1 MKLDSVIRGER
12 IVTPQ
17 GVRRAALHILRGRI
31 AAVADWEYA
40 PAGCPVYDA
49 GRSVI
54 MAGLVDSHVHIN
66 EPGRTSWEGF
76 SSATRAAAAG
86 GVTTLIDMPL
96 NSIPATT
103 TLPALQAKRRAA
115 RGHCWVD
122 VGFWGGVVPGNIAAL
137 RPLHEAGVFGFKC
150 FLVPSGVPEF
160 ANVAESDLREALP
173 VLERLGSPLLAHA
186 ELPGPIEVATAQLA
200 RANPKR
206 YETWLASRPPEAE
219 CEAIAVLIR
228 LSREF
233 RAQIH
238 IVHLSASGAL
248 PSLRR
253 ARHAR
258 YPVSVETCP
267 HYLFF
272 ESDAIADG
280 AVTFKC
286 APPIRDATNRDRLWR
301 ALDRGEIDFI
311 VTDHSPCPPKMK
323 TGARGDFFRAWG
335 GIASLELRLPVVWT
349 EARRRGYSL
358 EQVARWL
365 AEGPAR
371 LLGLQGRKGVI
382 AEGAD
387 ADIAVWDPDKMFHV
401 KPAKLHQRHKL
412 TPYAGA
418 TLCGVVQATFLKG
431 RKIFA
436 DGKLFG
442 RPAGS
447 LLERETR

>member
-1 MKLDSVIRGER
+1 MKLDLVIRSER
-12 IVTPQ
+12 VVTPQ
-17 GVRRAALHILRGRI
+17 GVRRAALHIRHGRI
-31 AAVADWEYA
+31 AAVADWESV
-40 PAGCPVYDA
+40 PVDCPLYDA
-49 GRSVI
+49 GRSVV

-103 TLPALQAKRRAA
+103 TLPALEAKRRAA
-115 RGHCWVD
+115 KGRCWVD
-122 VGFWGGVVPGNIAAL
+122 VGFWGGAVPDNVAAF

-150 FLVPSGVPEF
+150 FLVPSGVSEF
-160 ANVAESDLREALP
+160 AHVTEHDLREALP
-173 VLERLGSPLLAHA
+173 VLARLGSPLLAHA
-186 ELPGPIEVATAQLA
+186 ELPGAIDAATARLA

-219 CEAIAVLIR
+219 CEAIALLIR

-233 RAQIH
+233 RAQVH
-238 IVHLSASGAL
+238 IVHLSASAAL

-253 ARHAR
+253 ARRAR

-272 ESDAIADG
+272 ESAAIADG
-280 AVTFKC
+280 AVAFKC
-286 APPIRDATNRDRLWR
+286 APPIREATNRDRLWR

-335 GIASLELRLPVVWT
+335 GVASLELRLPVVWT
-349 EARRRGYSL
+349 EARRRGYSV

-371 LLGLQGRKGVI
+371 LLGLEGRKGI
-382 AEGAD
+382 LAEGAD
-387 ADIAVWDPDKMFHV
+387 ADIVVWDPDKTFHV

-418 TLCGVVQATFLKG
+418 ALIGVVQATFLKG

-436 DGKLFG
+436 DGKFFG
-442 RPAGS
+442 RPSGS
-447 LLERETR
+447 LLEREAR